1 MRSYGAE
8 MAKNESLLRVHP
20 IDCAQNLV
28 ADLTLIL
35 LGIVGNRSYFLLNSL
50 QIWEGDWNG
59 IVLINKT

>member
-1 MRSYGAE
+1 MRPYGAE
-8 MAKNESLLRVHP
+8 MAQNKSLLRVHP

-35 LGIVGNRSYFLLNSL
+35 LGIVGNRSHFLLNSL

-59 IVLINKT
+59 VVLINKT